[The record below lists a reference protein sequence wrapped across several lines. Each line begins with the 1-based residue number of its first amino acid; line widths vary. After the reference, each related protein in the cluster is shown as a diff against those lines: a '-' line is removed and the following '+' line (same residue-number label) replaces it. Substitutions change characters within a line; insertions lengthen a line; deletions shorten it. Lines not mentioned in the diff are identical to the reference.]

1 MAYSQSVLDDI
12 IVCIQGGQT
21 DYAIAKLQN
30 LKENIWNH
38 QCLED
43 RLVESNCNESQRV
56 AQHSNLEAIWRKRY
70 PDGVCYD
77 APFYSD
83 RSQWQ
88 CVFGAS
94 ISAPVRY

>member
-43 RLVESNCNESQRV
+43 RLVESNCNESQICR
-56 AQHSNLEAIWRKRY
+56 RGMR
-70 PDGVCYD
+70 
-77 APFYSD
+77 APACSAC
-83 RSQWQ
+83 RS
-88 CVFGAS
+88 
-94 ISAPVRY
+94 